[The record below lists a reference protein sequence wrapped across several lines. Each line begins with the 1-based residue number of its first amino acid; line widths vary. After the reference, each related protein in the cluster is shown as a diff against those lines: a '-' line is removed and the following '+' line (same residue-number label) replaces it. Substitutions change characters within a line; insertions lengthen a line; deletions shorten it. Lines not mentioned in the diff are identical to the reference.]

1 MVLDARLVSTQ
12 MSEAAE
18 MPPRGRT
25 FRDIPWRRVL
35 IRVCYIVLLATIAGK
50 ILDSS
55 AHFVEEGKSR
65 AGFGQGML
73 HGALMPCAM
82 PHLMVGRDVIIY
94 AGNNNGRPYK
104 LGYTVGVNS
113 CGAVFFGFA
122 FWRLNRWRKGAPP
135 PPGVRKGAT

>member
-1 MVLDARLVSTQ
+1 MTSPSESPST
-12 MSEAAE
+12 
-18 MPPRGRT
+18 PRT
-25 FRDIPWRRVL
+25 FRDIRWLRVVFR
-35 IRVCYIVLLATIAGK
+35 IGYIVLLATVAGK

-55 AHFVEEGKSR
+55 AKFVEDGKTA

-82 PHLMVGRDVIIY
+82 PHLIFGRDVNIY
-94 AGNNNGRPYK
+94 ATNNNGRPYK

-135 PPGVRKGAT
+135 PPGIGR